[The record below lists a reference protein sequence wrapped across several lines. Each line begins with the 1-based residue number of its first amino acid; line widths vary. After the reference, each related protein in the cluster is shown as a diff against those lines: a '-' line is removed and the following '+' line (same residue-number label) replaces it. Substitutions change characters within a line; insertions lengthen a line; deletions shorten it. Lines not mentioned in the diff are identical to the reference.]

1 MSKLSKTEIEA
12 GRLYFEHGL
21 KPRQIAEKLK
31 ISINTVYKA
40 LSKYRNLYLKSIEN
54 REEVKRD
61 EKISPTN
68 NITFTFNVVNYSR
81 SAENLNSKVDSAL
94 LYDIETL
101 RRALIRIE
109 DTLNEVKKLLLE
121 VMNKLTNMN
130 INTYTSSHVDY
141 SESSELDVP
150 EFLRNNIWIDVI
162 RSKASRLEVK
172 NY

>member
-1 MSKLSKTEIEA
+1 MSKLSKTEIEV

-40 LSKYRNLYLKSIEN
+40 LSKYRNLYLKSVEN
-54 REEVKRD
+54 REKVRRD
-61 EKISPTN
+61 EKISLTS

-81 SAENLNSKVDSAL
+81 GAENLNGKIDSAL
-94 LYDIETL
+94 LYDVETL
-101 RRALIRIE
+101 RKALVRIE

-121 VMNKLTNMN
+121 VMDKLTSMN
-130 INTYTSSHVDY
+130 ISTYTSSHVDY
-141 SESSELDVP
+141 SESSELYVP

-162 RSKASRLEVK
+162 RLKASKSRS
-172 NY
+172 